1 MKDTSEFKLHPND
14 RIAIGPSAL
23 FIFKNRA
30 HEVEHGS
37 MPDTEEDPIT
47 FDFADNEVIEAEDA
61 ENADELAKE
70 KE

>member
-1 MKDTSEFKLHPND
+1 
-14 RIAIGPSAL
+14 
-23 FIFKNRA
+23 
-30 HEVEHGS
+30 

-70 KE
+70 KEQLAKEQEESQK